1 MTKHSLSG
9 RLISGAITLLVL
21 VGLLAGMIYFHAS
34 SGTDAAGV
42 APQMIPSNVVSTNPQ
57 LLYAGNLLPDGQF
70 ACQKPGASPRCYTP
84 QQIRTAYNV
93 QPLLKQGLTGQGHT
107 IVLIDAFQSPTIV
120 NDLHQEDKL
129 FGLPN
134 PTLNIIAPQGL
145 TKFNPNNPNQVGWSA
160 EITIDVEWA
169 HVIAPGATIDLM
181 LAKNSQDANL
191 LAVTQYAIEH
201 NLGDVISQ
209 SFGEAEKCATN
220 LVQEHKVYQE
230 AISRHITLF
239 ASTGD
244 YGAAQY
250 TCHGGS
256 FLLSAST
263 PATDPLVTAVGGT
276 YLNANTKT
284 GQYIGEAVWNDSSG
298 ASGGGFSTVYASPN
312 YQQGVPGIGKARGV
326 PDVSYNADGNSGGL
340 TVWSESGQGKNL
352 VFIYSGTSAGSPQWA
367 AITVLADQYNGH
379 RLSFINAGI
388 YRIGMSDF
396 YSQVFHDTR
405 VGTNTFTGTGSN
417 GKPVTINGYN
427 ARVGWDACTGW
438 GTPNAYNFVH
448 IIGGYVHAN
457 DGQGF

>member
-1 MTKHSLSG
+1 MTKLSLSG
-9 RLISGAITLLVL
+9 RLISGATVLLVL
-21 VGLLAGMIYFHAS
+21 VGLLAGAIYFNAS
-34 SGTDAAGV
+34 SGAHAAGI
-42 APQMIPSNVVSTNPQ
+42 APQAIPSNNVFARPQ
-57 LLYAGNLLPDGQF
+57 YLYAGSQLASGQF
-70 ACQKPGASPRCYTP
+70 ACQLPGASVRCYTP

-93 QPLLKQGLTGQGHT
+93 QPLLDHGINGLGQT
-107 IVLIDAFQSPTIV
+107 IVIIDAYQSPTIV

-145 TKFNPNNPNQVGWSA
+145 TKFNPKDPIQVGWSG
-160 EITIDVEWA
+160 EITLDVEWS
-169 HVIAPGATIDLM
+169 HVIAPQATIDLV
-181 LAKNSQDANL
+181 LAKDSQDADL

-201 NLGDVISQ
+201 NLGDVITQ
-209 SFGEAEKCATN
+209 SFGEAEKCGKN

-230 AISRHITLF
+230 AIARHISLF

-244 YGAAQY
+244 QGAAQP
-250 TCHGGS
+250 TCNGATYI
-256 FLLSAST
+256 LSAST
-263 PATDPLVTAVGGT
+263 PASDPLVTAVGAT

-284 GQYIGEAVWNDSSG
+284 GKYIGEAVWNDTYG
-298 ASGGGFSTVYASPN
+298 ASGGGYSTVYPTPG
-312 YQQGVPGIGKARGV
+312 YQQGVPGINKARGI
-326 PDVSYNADGNSGGL
+326 PDVAYNGDVNGGVL

-352 VFIYSGTSAGSPQWA
+352 VFIYGGTSAGSPQWA
-367 AITVLADQYNGH
+367 AITVLADQYNGR
-379 RLSFINAGI
+379 RLGFLNAGI

-448 IIGGYVHAN
+448 IIGGYVHSS
-457 DGQGF
+457 DGQGL

>member
-1 MTKHSLSG
+1 MTNFGLSG
-9 RLISGAITLLVL
+9 RLISGATTLLVL
-21 VGLLAGMIYFHAS
+21 VGLLAGMIAFQAS
-34 SGTDAAGV
+34 RGAEAADI
-42 APQMIPSNVVSTNPQ
+42 APQMIPSNTATANPQ
-57 LLYAGNLLPDGQF
+57 MLYAGNMSLSRQF
-70 ACQKPGASPRCYTP
+70 ACQKPGARTRCYTP

-93 QPLLKQGLTGQGHT
+93 QPLLDHGLTGQGHT
-107 IVLIDAFQSPTIV
+107 IVLIDAYQSPTIV
-120 NDLHQEDKL
+120 NDLHHEDKL
-129 FGLPN
+129 FGIPD
-134 PTLNIIAPQGL
+134 PKLNIIAPFGL
-145 TKFNPNNPNQVGWSA
+145 TKFNPHDPNMVGWSA

-191 LAVTQYAIEH
+191 LAVTQYTIEH

-250 TCHGGS
+250 TCHGGT

-298 ASGGGFSTVYASPN
+298 ASGGGYSTVYASPG
-312 YQQGVPGIGKARGV
+312 YQQGVPGIGKARGI
-326 PDVSYNADGNSGGL
+326 PDVAYAADKNGGGL
-340 TVWSESGQGKNL
+340 TVWSESGLGKNL

-367 AITVLADQYNGH
+367 AITVLADQYAGH
-379 RLSFINAGI
+379 RLGFINAAI
-388 YRIGMSDF
+388 YRIGMSSF
-396 YSQVFHDTR
+396 YSQVFHDIT
-405 VGTNTFTGTGSN
+405 VGTNTFTGAGSN
-417 GKPVTINGYN
+417 GKNVTIHGYN
-427 ARVGWDACTGW
+427 ARDGWDACSGW
-438 GTPNAYNFVH
+438 GSPNAENFVH
-448 IIGGYVHAN
+448 IIGGFVRTN
-457 DGQGF
+457 DGQGL

>member
-1 MTKHSLSG
+1 MMKLSLSG
-9 RLISGAITLLVL
+9 RLISGAATLLVL
-21 VGLLAGMIYFHAS
+21 VGLLAGMISFHAS

-42 APQMIPSNVVSTNPQ
+42 APRMIPANVVSANPR
-57 LLYAGNLLPDGQF
+57 LLNAGNLSPDGRF
-70 ACQKPGASPRCYTP
+70 ACQQPGASQRCYTP

-93 QPLLKQGLTGQGHT
+93 QPLLEQGLTGQGHT

-120 NDLHQEDKL
+120 NDLHHEDKL
-129 FGLPN
+129 FGLPD
-134 PTLNIIAPQGL
+134 PKLNIIAPYGL
-145 TKFNPNNPNQVGWSA
+145 TKFNPNDPNQVGWSA

-220 LVQEHKVYQE
+220 LTQEHKVYQE
-230 AISRHITLF
+230 ATSRHITLF

-250 TCHGGS
+250 TCNGGT

-263 PATDPLVTAVGGT
+263 PASDPLVTAVGGT

-284 GQYIGEAVWNDSSG
+284 GQYIGEAVWNDAYG
-298 ASGGGFSTVYASPN
+298 ASGGGFSTVYASPS
-312 YQQGVPGIGKARGV
+312 YQQGVPGIGKARAI
-326 PDVSYNADGNSGGL
+326 PDVAYDADNNGGGL

-352 VFIYSGTSAGSPQWA
+352 VFIYGGTSAGSPQWA

-379 RLSFINAGI
+379 RLGFLNAGI

-417 GKPVTINGYN
+417 GKSVTINGYN
-427 ARVGWDACTGW
+427 ARNGWDACTGW
-438 GTPNAYNFVH
+438 GTPNAANFVH
-448 IIGGYVHAN
+448 IIGGYVHSN